1 MATTTSP
8 LQESVREL
16 NGWNLDQFNATVENV
31 KKTPQAGVLTW
42 RSRVAWDSG
51 FGGDAHTRE
60 IEQLGH
66 VMRRRFTVR
75 SDHPPE
81 LLGDNTG
88 PTAVEI
94 LLSGLGACIMGTYA
108 AHATARGL
116 RLDDLEVELEGT
128 IDLNGFLQLA
138 PTPPGLQDVRA
149 VVRVASDASDAELQE
164 LLEVTK
170 RASPVY
176 DSISNPVQIA
186 SSVERRRR

>member
-1 MATTTSP
+1 
-8 LQESVREL
+8 
-16 NGWNLDQFNATVENV
+16 
-31 KKTPQAGVLTW
+31 
-42 RSRVAWDSG
+42 
-51 FGGDAHTRE
+51 
-60 IEQLGH
+60 
-66 VMRRRFTVR
+66 VR
-75 SDHPPE
+75 SDHPPQ

-138 PTPPGLQDVRA
+138 PTRPGLHDVRA
-149 VVRVASDASDAELQE
+149 VVRVESDVSSAELQE

-176 DSISNPVQIA
+176 
-186 SSVERRRR
+186 